1 MAGKVQGT
9 ESRRL
14 KLLELIG
21 EGAFGKV
28 YRGSWRGLEVAVKM
42 VLFSNQQGGANA
54 PEKRAVMEAAV
65 SSSVVHPNVVA
76 TYHYDI
82 KQVRAV
88 AAAEGSIQIE
98 ESASPSDWKLYLV
111 QVRPIAGLSRCVH
124 TLSYSHCGLAL
135 VHRAPPLLRIGGTC
149 GMGVTFPNSFTGC
162 FDWTH
167 LPAGTLLR
175 IACRCPFR
183 RASA

>member
-88 AAAEGSIQIE
+88 AATKGSIQIE

-111 QVRPIAGLSRCVH
+111 QVRPIAGVSPVFTLCKIH
-124 TLSYSHCGLAL
+124 TLGLHL
-135 VHRAPPLLRIGGTC
+135 VHRAPP
-149 GMGVTFPNSFTGC
+149 
-162 FDWTH
+162 
-167 LPAGTLLR
+167 
-175 IACRCPFR
+175 
-183 RASA
+183 